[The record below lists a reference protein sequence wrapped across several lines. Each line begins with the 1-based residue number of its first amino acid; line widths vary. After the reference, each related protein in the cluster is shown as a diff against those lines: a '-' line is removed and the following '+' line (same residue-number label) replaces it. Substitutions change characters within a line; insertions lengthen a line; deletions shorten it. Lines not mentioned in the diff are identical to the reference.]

1 MELARQKTKEWN
13 VLGRGDSMF
22 NDLEVTAPAQVL
34 GKLKWFSTAGEESV
48 RL

>member
-1 MELARQKTKEWN
+1 
-13 VLGRGDSMF
+13 MF